1 MKAFATRAGRSVA
14 ASKIKGLSRGMA
26 LCLCLLMGAN
36 LGCDKNKQKYVAP
49 PPAKVTVAKPV
60 VKTITEYTEFTGNTK
75 AYESVDIKAR
85 VEGFLESIDF
95 TPSSHVKK
103 GQLLFVIDRK
113 PYQAQLEQAN
123 ADLATAQAQ
132 LQLAEATL
140 VRKQR
145 AFKQRAVSE
154 VDVIQA
160 QADKAKAQAS
170 ILSAKAS
177 IDLAKINLGYCS
189 VTSPIDG
196 VVSRNMVDV
205 GNLVG
210 SGESTLLTSVVQS
223 DPIYAY
229 FNVSERELLHLREK
243 RRQASRLEMETH
255 GKVDNGW
262 VFLGMA
268 NEKGYPHQG
277 NIDYIDNKVDPTTG
291 TISVRGKFPNENRD
305 ILPGLFV
312 RIRVK
317 IGILKNAILVPD
329 AALGMDQS
337 GQYALVVN
345 AEDKVERRKVETG
358 PLEKELRVV
367 LSGLKA
373 DDRVIIKG
381 LLMSRPGV
389 KVNPQETKIGE
400 KKADEK
406 APGKGKAEDK
416 QAPDKDAAKKDSNKK
431 PKQ

>member
-1 MKAFATRAGRSVA
+1 M
-14 ASKIKGLSRGMA
+14 
-26 LCLCLLMGAN
+26 
-36 LGCDKNKQKYVAP
+36 
-49 PPAKVTVAKPV
+49 
-60 VKTITEYTEFTGNTK
+60 
-75 AYESVDIKAR
+75 
-85 VEGFLESIDF
+85 ESIDF

-113 PYQAQLEQAN
+113 PYQAQLEQAK

-170 ILSAKAS
+170 ILSAQAS

-189 VTSPIDG
+189 VTSPIEG

-255 GKVDNGW
+255 GKVDDGW

-277 NIDYIDNKVDPTTG
+277 NIDYIDNKVDTTTG
-291 TISVRGKFPNENRD
+291 TISVRGKFRNENRD

-317 IGILKNAILVPD
+317 IGILKDAILIPD

-381 LLMSRPGV
+381 LLMARPGV

-406 APGKGKAEDK
+406 APDKGKAEEK
-416 QAPDKDAAKKDSNKK
+416 QAPEKDAAKKDSNKK